1 MIKKFIQNLKDRF
14 SIVSKKE
21 RLKKHLESRT
31 LFNKMVK
38 EARQNKYKIELGLSE
53 IERDG
58 YTFRL
63 GDKVICRSNEP
74 DPLVIGEIVEFWDND
89 GKWTN
94 CIPYIKD
101 ENGKLWGCM
110 GIIRPYSEKLMAE
123 LKHLRPL
130 EQWNY
135 FVDEPYKYTP
145 KKMDQKEKRYQ
156 QIQKNRVF

>member
-1 MIKKFIQNLKDRF
+1 MIKNFINK
-14 SIVSKKE
+14 
-21 RLKKHLESRT
+21 RLKKSNNERGRRNREAKENLTKILKKDWDIKLELT
-31 LFNKMVK
+31 
-38 EARQNKYKIELGLSE
+38 E

-58 YTFRL
+58 YTFKL

-74 DPLVIGEIVEFWDND
+74 NPLVIGEIVEFWDND

-110 GIIRPYSEKLMAE
+110 GIIRPYSEKLMTE

-135 FVDEPYKYTP
+135 FVDEPYK
-145 KKMDQKEKRYQ
+145 
-156 QIQKNRVF
+156 